1 MRKSDIER
9 LAKAKPA
16 GGNRIAPDAR
26 CAAKAH
32 TDVAAVN
39 LTPESVKA
47 IGDAV
52 ARNVI
57 ESLAVLMP
65 VCARL
70 AAADTLHTAQKPE
83 TVMRDAIA
91 EGMTAMVLIRE
102 IVQTIRG
109 RDERQSD

>member
-26 CAAKAH
+26 RAVKAH

-39 LTPESVKA
+39 LLTPENIKA

-57 ESLAVLMP
+57 ESLAVLLP

-83 TVMRDAIA
+83 TVMRNAIA
-91 EGMTAMVLIRE
+91 EGMTAMMLIRE
-102 IVQTIRG
+102 LVHG
-109 RDERQSD
+109 SDNQGAR

>member
-9 LAKAKPA
+9 LAKAKSA

-26 CAAKAH
+26 RAAKAPAK
-32 TDVAAVN
+32 VAAVIT
-39 LTPESVKA
+39 TPESIKA

-57 ESLAVLMP
+57 ESLAVLLP

-91 EGMTAMVLIRE
+91 EGMTATMLIRE
-102 IVQTIRG
+102 IVHG
-109 RDERQSD
+109 SDNQGAR